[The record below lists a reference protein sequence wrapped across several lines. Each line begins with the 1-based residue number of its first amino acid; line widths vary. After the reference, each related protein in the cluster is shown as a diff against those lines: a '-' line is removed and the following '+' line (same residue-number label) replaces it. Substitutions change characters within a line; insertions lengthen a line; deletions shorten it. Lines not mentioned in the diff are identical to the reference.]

1 MVVMGVLLSI
11 RSDPP
16 LCVCPGCARARWAGL
31 GVCVCLLWN
40 WPKLLPA
47 EYNRQSME
55 RESPFRKG
63 GQKSKFFK
71 KVERER
77 EREKEK

>member
-1 MVVMGVLLSI
+1 
-11 RSDPP
+11 
-16 LCVCPGCARARWAGL
+16 
-31 GVCVCLLWN
+31 
-40 WPKLLPA
+40 
-47 EYNRQSME
+47 ME